1 MLLKKKFTS
10 LTDCREI
17 KLFYRGIRKS
27 FITSNECSRR
37 STFLSWKFQ
46 WDMDALDTIIP
57 KWNSNFILI
66 NDLNKL
72 LEKIYLK

>member
-1 MLLKKKFTS
+1 MLLKKIS
-10 LTDCREI
+10 LTDCQEI

-27 FITSNECSRR
+27 FITSNERSRGP
-37 STFLSWKFQ
+37 TFLSWKFQ

-57 KWNSNFILI
+57 KWNPNFLLI
-66 NDLNKL
+66 NDLDKL